1 MFFYKIRKKV
11 LQRYFIYTIFS
22 INLPIFTDMKTAIYR
37 VIGVMSGTS
46 LDGVDL
52 CYVTF
57 SKKSTWN
64 FEIHHSETIPYPNEW
79 CKKLKQAIDCDLD
92 TLAHLDLDY
101 TLFLGSLIT
110 DFIRKNK
117 IENIDAVCSHGH
129 TVFHQPNQ
137 GITKQIGNLEL
148 LSKVVK
154 QNVVCDF
161 RVQDVE
167 LGGQGAPL
175 VPIGDRLLFSEFD
188 YCINLGGF
196 ANISFELKNQRIA
209 YDICPVNIV
218 MNRYAEILGVPFDDS
233 GKIAQSGDVNIKLL
247 KVLNAL
253 EFYKQKSPKSLGL
266 EWVNEQVFPLIEA
279 TTLRAEDVLRT
290 FVEHIAM
297 QIVNNIEDSS
307 KILIT
312 GGGAYNVFLMDRIRA
327 HTNAEV
333 IVPESMLV
341 DYKEALIFGFLGVL
355 KLRNEVNCLR
365 SVTGAL
371 RDHSS
376 GEIFTIKA

>member
-1 MFFYKIRKKV
+1 
-11 LQRYFIYTIFS
+11 
-22 INLPIFTDMKTAIYR
+22 MKTAIYH

-52 CYVTF
+52 SYVTF
-57 SKKSTWN
+57 SKNSIWN
-64 FEIHHSETIPYPNEW
+64 FEIHHSETIPYPEVW
-79 CKKLKQAIDCDLD
+79 RKKLKQAIECDID
-92 TLAHLDLDY
+92 TLTHLDLDY
-101 TLFLGSLIT
+101 TLFLGNLIT
-110 DFIRKNK
+110 NFIKQNK

-129 TVFHQPNQ
+129 TVFHQPSE
-137 GITKQIGNLEL
+137 GITRQIGNLEL
-148 LSKVVK
+148 LAKIVK
-154 QNVVCDF
+154 QKVVCDF

-175 VPIGDRLLFSEFD
+175 VPIGDHLLFSEYD

-196 ANISFELKNQRIA
+196 ANLSFELKNQRIA

-218 MNRYAEILGVPFDDS
+218 MNRYAETLGVPFDNS
-233 GKIAQSGDVNIKLL
+233 GKIAQSGDVNTELL
-247 KVLNAL
+247 KVLNDL
-253 EFYKQKSPKSLGL
+253 EFYKQEPPKSLGL
-266 EWVNEQVFPLIEA
+266 EWVNEQVFPLIEV
-279 TTLRAEDVLRT
+279 TNLRTEDVLRT

-297 QIVNNIEDSS
+297 QIVDNIEDSS

-327 HTNAEV
+327 NTNAEV
-333 IVPESMLV
+333 IVPESMLI

-376 GEIFTIKA
+376 GKIFTIKPL